1 MTRPRGNVRDTSP
14 ALGWWHH
21 LRMPRSRLALV
32 ILVLVLA
39 TAVAGT
45 IAQGAASASATVG
58 SETGAAGTPPRV
70 PKEPPGPGSHIKA
83 VKCIYFY
90 WANHRL
96 YRIHAQILRDPAHP
110 TWSSL
115 HARRFGARWDVK
127 PNSLPTLAASFS
139 GPQAAQR
146 ATNYIYRHHPYNVIS
161 GGRRA
166 GAC

>member
-1 MTRPRGNVRDTSP
+1 LNQNWDGGIIGV
-14 ALGWWHH
+14 
-21 LRMPRSRLALV
+21 MPRSRLALV

-45 IAQGAASASATVG
+45 IARGAASASATVG
-58 SETGAAGTPPRV
+58 SETGAAGTPPHV
-70 PKEPPGPGSHIKA
+70 PREPPGPGSHIKA
-83 VKCIYFY
+83 VKCILFL

-115 HARRFGARWDVK
+115 HARRVGARWDVT
-127 PNSLPTLAASFS
+127 PNSWPEPVASFS
-139 GPQAAQR
+139 GPHAAQR
-146 ATNYIYRHHPYNVIS
+146 ATNYIYRQHPYSILR
-161 GGRRA
+161 GARA